1 MPHSGRKWRAAAR
14 LLDRVGRRCYQHRVF
29 VVFLRL
35 LARKMAVNVSAWS
48 IRQPLPAIVLALVI
62 MFLGWVSFQ
71 KLAITR
77 LPNVDIPVISVTI
90 TQFGAAPAEL
100 ESQVTKQVE
109 DAVSGVGG
117 VRHITSAIT
126 DGVSSTTIAFRLET
140 DTDRA
145 LNDVKDAITRV
156 RGSLPS
162 GINEP
167 LIQRID
173 VVGLPILTYAAI
185 APGKTPEQ
193 LSYFVDDVVKRAL
206 QGVRGVGQVERI
218 GGVDRE
224 IRVGLDPDRLQA
236 VGLTALDVSRRLR
249 GTVVDLAGGRTEIG
263 GRDQS
268 IRTLAGAKTLGGLAA
283 TRIALPMG
291 GEVRLD
297 DLGTVTDTIA
307 EPRTFA
313 RADGE
318 PVVGFS
324 ILRAKGASDV
334 TVSEAVSKRI
344 DALKA
349 EHPEVELKLIDS
361 SVTYTVGSYD
371 SAMRTLYEGA
381 VLAIVVVL
389 LFLRDIRATIIAA
402 VTLPLSIL
410 PSFWAM
416 DMLGFSLNMV
426 SLLAITLSTGILV
439 DDAIVE
445 IENIVRHIRMG
456 KSPYQAA
463 LEAAD
468 EIGLAVIAI
477 SLTICA
483 VFVPASFLTSLAG
496 QFFKQFGLTI
506 SILVLFSLLC
516 ARLIT
521 PMLAAYFMTPHA
533 AHAEKQDGRVM
544 ALYTQLVGWT
554 VQHRFITV
562 AVGIALFVLSI
573 LSMRLLPSGF
583 LPVQDT
589 GRSLLAVEL
598 PSGSQLTETEHVTEE
613 IVKRLRK
620 RPEVKGVFVDG
631 GRIPPA
637 VVEVRKAALTINYVP
652 KSERKLHQRDLELEI
667 GRDLADIPDIRYW
680 FLDENGKRAVTFVV
694 TGADSSTVGNVA
706 AELAT
711 QMRRIP
717 IIANVVSSAALD
729 RPELRIHPRLDL
741 AVRLGISTESLS
753 ETIRVA
759 TIGDVGQ
766 ALAKFKAGDRL
777 VPIRVLL
784 EESARAD
791 RHVLEQLKVPT
802 PRGGGVPLNA
812 ISDIQLGQGP
822 IAINR
827 FDRERQ
833 ATIEADLV
841 GNTALSEARDAVK
854 ALPVMKN
861 LPSGVKVTEAGD
873 AELQEELFAD
883 FGSAMRDGLIMVYA
897 VLVVLFGSFLQPITI
912 LFSLP
917 LSIGGA
923 IIALLLTGKP
933 LSAVVVIGILMLMG
947 IVTKNAILL
956 VDFMLDA
963 INRGVERTTAIIEAG
978 QKRARPIVM
987 TTVAMVSGMIPS
999 ALAIGAG
1006 GDARSPMAIAVI
1018 GGLLLSTVL
1027 SLLFVPAFFAMMD
1040 DVGQLCWRLFGR
1052 FVGSG
1057 VAYAAA
1063 TSAPAMPPPV
1073 DVAPAAPAAPAPV
1086 EAKPAEAASAEPAA
1100 AEHAPAEPVAAEHA
1114 SVETKP
1120 DEPASVETAP
1130 VDTAPAPAAPEAASP
1145 EAAPPEAAPDAST
1158 RPESEK
1164 TVVAPAPP
1172 TPASPESAETI
1183 PDDAAN
1189 ASPADETD
1197 QKTDHRAIRRR
1208 SRAGGNP

>member
-1 MPHSGRKWRAAAR
+1 
-14 LLDRVGRRCYQHRVF
+14 
-29 VVFLRL
+29 
-35 LARKMAVNVSAWS
+35 MAVNVSAWS
-48 IRQPLPAIVLALVI
+48 IRQPLPAIVMALVI

-145 LNDVKDAITRV
+145 LNDVKDAVTRV
-156 RGSLPS
+156 RGNLPS

-185 APGKTPEQ
+185 AAGKTPEQ

-206 QGVRGVGQVERI
+206 QGVRGVGRVERI

-236 VGLTALDVSRRLR
+236 VGLTALDISRRLR

-324 ILRAKGASDV
+324 ILRSKGASDV
-334 TVSEAVSKRI
+334 TVSEAVAKRI

-349 EHPEVELKLIDS
+349 EHPEVDLKLIDS

-371 SAMRTLYEGA
+371 SAMHTLYEGA
-381 VLAIVVVL
+381 ALAIVVVL

-483 VFVPASFLTSLAG
+483 VFAPASFLTSLTG
-496 QFFKQFGLTI
+496 QFFKQFGLTV
-506 SILVLFSLLC
+506 SIQVLFSLLC

-521 PMLAAYFMTPHA
+521 PMLAAYFMTSHA
-533 AHAEKQDGRVM
+533 AHEEKRDGRVM
-544 ALYTQLVGWT
+544 ALYTQLVGWS
-554 VQHRFITV
+554 VRHRFITV
-562 AVGIALFVLSI
+562 AIGIALFALSI
-573 LSMRLLPSGF
+573 LSMRLLPSSF

-598 PSGSQLTETEHVTEE
+598 PSGSQLTETENITEE
-613 IVKRLRK
+613 IVKRLR
-620 RPEVKGVFVDG
+620 
-631 GRIPPA
+631 
-637 VVEVRKAALTINYVP
+637 
-652 KSERKLHQRDLELEI
+652 
-667 GRDLADIPDIRYW
+667 
-680 FLDENGKRAVTFVV
+680 
-694 TGADSSTVGNVA
+694 
-706 AELAT
+706 
-711 QMRRIP
+711 
-717 IIANVVSSAALD
+717 
-729 RPELRIHPRLDL
+729 
-741 AVRLGISTESLS
+741 
-753 ETIRVA
+753 
-759 TIGDVGQ
+759 
-766 ALAKFKAGDRL
+766 
-777 VPIRVLL
+777 
-784 EESARAD
+784 
-791 RHVLEQLKVPT
+791 
-802 PRGGGVPLNA
+802 
-812 ISDIQLGQGP
+812 
-822 IAINR
+822 
-827 FDRERQ
+827 
-833 ATIEADLV
+833 
-841 GNTALSEARDAVK
+841 
-854 ALPVMKN
+854 
-861 LPSGVKVTEAGD
+861 
-873 AELQEELFAD
+873 
-883 FGSAMRDGLIMVYA
+883 
-897 VLVVLFGSFLQPITI
+897 
-912 LFSLP
+912 
-917 LSIGGA
+917 
-923 IIALLLTGKP
+923 
-933 LSAVVVIGILMLMG
+933 
-947 IVTKNAILL
+947 
-956 VDFMLDA
+956 
-963 INRGVERTTAIIEAG
+963 
-978 QKRARPIVM
+978 
-987 TTVAMVSGMIPS
+987 
-999 ALAIGAG
+999 
-1006 GDARSPMAIAVI
+1006 
-1018 GGLLLSTVL
+1018 
-1027 SLLFVPAFFAMMD
+1027 
-1040 DVGQLCWRLFGR
+1040 
-1052 FVGSG
+1052 
-1057 VAYAAA
+1057 
-1063 TSAPAMPPPV
+1063 
-1073 DVAPAAPAAPAPV
+1073 
-1086 EAKPAEAASAEPAA
+1086 
-1100 AEHAPAEPVAAEHA
+1100 
-1114 SVETKP
+1114 
-1120 DEPASVETAP
+1120 
-1130 VDTAPAPAAPEAASP
+1130 
-1145 EAAPPEAAPDAST
+1145 
-1158 RPESEK
+1158 
-1164 TVVAPAPP
+1164 
-1172 TPASPESAETI
+1172 
-1183 PDDAAN
+1183 
-1189 ASPADETD
+1189 
-1197 QKTDHRAIRRR
+1197 
-1208 SRAGGNP
+1208 